1 MNVFSPMFDE
11 VEPEASRR
19 HFPAPLRARREERR
33 PASSSPARSDVTS
46 KEETTMARNPLT
58 ASRPGFGVLGGND
71 PFLSLHREMNRLF
84 DDVLRGTAVPAAA
97 GSQAQG
103 DVGNFVNASMN
114 VSETEKE
121 IRITAELPG
130 VTEQDIDVSLDDD
143 VLTIRGEKK
152 FERTDDKE
160 NFHFVERSYG
170 TFQRSLRLPFS
181 VDPEQVQASFE
192 NGVLTVTVPKTGR
205 QERSRRIQVQGRG
218 AAGQGTRSVQGGQA
232 ASGGGSAE
240 GEDASSRPKRR
251 ST

>member
-1 MNVFSPMFDE
+1 MICGGSSTTAP
-11 VEPEASRR
+11 ASQGGM
-19 HFPAPLRARREERR
+19 PDPT
-33 PASSSPARSDVTS
+33 SSSPSCVALPTRDEPPASDLRLN
-46 KEETTMARNPLT
+46 EEERQMARNPMT
-58 ASRPGFGVLGGND
+58 PFRPGGGMVPGD
-71 PFLSLHREMNRLF
+71 PVLSLHREMNRLF
-84 DDVLRGTAVPAAA
+84 DDVFRGAGLPAAT
-97 GSQAQG
+97 GSQGQG
-103 DVGNFVNASMN
+103 GGNFVNASMN
-114 VSETEKE
+114 VSETDKE

-130 VTEQDIDVSLDDD
+130 VTEQDIDISLDDD

-192 NGVLTVTVPKTGR
+192 NGVLTVTLPKTGR

-240 GEDASSRPKRR
+240 G
-251 ST
+251 

>member
-1 MNVFSPMFDE
+1 
-11 VEPEASRR
+11 
-19 HFPAPLRARREERR
+19 
-33 PASSSPARSDVTS
+33 
-46 KEETTMARNPLT
+46 MARNPMT
-58 ASRPGFGVLGGND
+58 PFRPGGGMVPGD

-84 DDVLRGTAVPAAA
+84 DDVFRGAGLSAMLRRQGQGGGT
-97 GSQAQG
+97 
-103 DVGNFVNASMN
+103 FVNASMN

-130 VTEQDIDVSLDDD
+130 VTEQDIDISLDDD

-170 TFQRSLRLPFS
+170 TFQRSLRLPFP

-192 NGVLTVTVPKTGR
+192 NGVLTVTVPKIGR

-218 AAGQGTRSVQGGQA
+218 AGGPGPETAQGAQRT
-232 ASGGGSAE
+232 SGGTGTE
-240 GEDASSRPKRR
+240 GEDRGKAGAPDQASDTR
-251 ST
+251 SG